1 MLLPGT
7 YLIVLN
13 IYISIFY
20 GDHDTLKN
28 IDALKG
34 LNCTKKHPSMQR
46 SNRQ

>member
-7 YLIVLN
+7 YIIVLN
-13 IYISIFY
+13 ISISIFD

-28 IDALKG
+28 IDALKE

-46 SNRQ
+46 SN